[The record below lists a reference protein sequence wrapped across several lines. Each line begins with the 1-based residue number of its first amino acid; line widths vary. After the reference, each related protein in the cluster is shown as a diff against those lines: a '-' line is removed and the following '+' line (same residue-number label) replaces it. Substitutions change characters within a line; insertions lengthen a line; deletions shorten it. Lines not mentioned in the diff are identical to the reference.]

1 MGDYHTIHG
10 GHAMTGTTKALIE
23 YLRKIELELDEDW
36 LRQMVQNFTQ
46 AVIELE
52 AEQQIG
58 AGRHERSPA
67 RTTQRNGYRERG
79 LATRVGELEL
89 RIPKL
94 RTGSFFPSLLEPRRR
109 AERALLAVVQEAY
122 VEGVSTRKVDDL
134 LIALGL
140 TGIDK
145 SAVSRACKALDAV
158 IEPFRNRP
166 LAGQSPYIWLDALYL
181 KVRQNHRIV
190 SKALVIAIGVR
201 ETGER
206 EVLGWAIGASEEQ
219 AFWSEFLRS
228 LVGRGLTGVQ
238 LVISDAHE
246 GLKAAI
252 AQTLAGAAWQ
262 RCRVHFM
269 RNLLA
274 HIPHGDKDMVA
285 AIVRTIFA
293 QPDRAAARLQV
304 AEVAARLEKTFPKAA
319 ALLRAAEDDVLAYLS
334 FPREHWTRIYS
345 TNVLERLN
353 REIKRRTDV
362 VQVFP
367 NDDAALRLAGAILL
381 EISDEW
387 AADERRY
394 FSQASMQKLLDPA
407 AAPPAMVS
415 APAPRAAPVR

>member
-1 MGDYHTIHG
+1 MT
-10 GHAMTGTTKALIE
+10 TGTIALID
-23 YLRKIELELDEDW
+23 YLRKIELELNEDW

-58 AGRHERSPA
+58 ASRHERTA
-67 RTTQRNGYRERG
+67 GRTTQRNGYRERG
-79 LATRVGELEL
+79 LSTRVGELEL

-94 RTGSFFPSLLEPRRR
+94 RQGSFFPSLLEPRRR
-109 AERALLAVVQEAY
+109 AEKALVAVVQQAY
-122 VEGVSTRKVDDL
+122 IEGVSTRKVDDL
-134 LIALGL
+134 LLALGL

-145 SAVSRACKALDAV
+145 SAVSRACKTLDEV
-158 IEPFRNRP
+158 IEPFRTRP
-166 LAGQSPYIWLDALYL
+166 LAGSYPYIWLDALYL
-181 KVRQNHRIV
+181 KVRHNHRVV
-190 SKALVIAIGVR
+190 SQALVIAIGVR

-219 AFWSEFLRS
+219 AFWAEFLRG
-228 LVGRGLTGVQ
+228 LVGRGLSGVQ

-252 AQTLAGAAWQ
+252 AQTLAGTTWQ

-269 RNLLA
+269 RNVLA

-285 AIVRTIFA
+285 AIVRTVFA
-293 QPDRAAARLQV
+293 QPDRAAARQQV
-304 AEVAARLEKTFPKAA
+304 TEVVARLDKHFPKAA
-319 ALLRAAEDDVLAYLS
+319 ALLRAAEDDVLAYMS

-345 TNVLERLN
+345 TNPLERLN
-353 REIKRRTDV
+353 REVKRRTDV

-367 NDDAALRLAGAILL
+367 DDAATLRLSGAVLL
-381 EISDEW
+381 EIADEW

-394 FSQASMQKLLDPA
+394 FSQASMQKLFDPA
-407 AAPPAMVS
+407 AAAAPMVS
-415 APAPRAAPVR
+415 APAPARAPVR

>member
-1 MGDYHTIHG
+1 MT
-10 GHAMTGTTKALIE
+10 TGTIALID
-23 YLRKIELELDEDW
+23 YLRKIELDLDDDW
-36 LRQMVQNFTQ
+36 LRQMVQQFTQ

-52 AEQQIG
+52 AEQRIG
-58 AGRHERSPA
+58 AGRHERSPN

-79 LATRVGELEL
+79 LSTRVGELEL

-94 RTGSFFPSLLEPRRR
+94 RTGSYFPSLLEPRRR
-109 AERALLAVVQEAY
+109 AEKALVAVVQQAY
-122 VEGVSTRKVDDL
+122 IEGVSTRKVDDL
-134 LIALGL
+134 LVALGL

-145 SAVSRACKALDAV
+145 SAVSRACQLLDEV

-166 LAGQSPYIWLDALYL
+166 LVGVYPYVWLDALYL
-181 KVRQNHRIV
+181 KVRHNHRVV
-190 SKALVIAIGVR
+190 SQALVIAIGVR

-206 EVLGWAIGASEEQ
+206 EVLGWSIGASEEQ
-219 AFWSEFLRS
+219 AFWAEFLRS
-228 LVGRGLTGVQ
+228 LVGRGLAGVQ
-238 LVISDAHE
+238 LVISDAHT

-285 AIVRTIFA
+285 AVVRTVFA
-293 QPDRAAARLQV
+293 QPNLAAARQQV
-304 AEVAARLEKTFPKAA
+304 TEVAAQLERHFPKAA
-319 ALLRAAEDDVLAYLS
+319 VLLREAEDDVLAYMS
-334 FPREHWTRIYS
+334 FPREHWTRLYS
-345 TNVLERLN
+345 TNPLERLN
-353 REIKRRTDV
+353 REVKRRTDV

-367 NDDAALRLAGAILL
+367 DDGAALRLAGAILL

-394 FSQASMQKLLDPA
+394 FSQASMQKLFDPA
-407 AAPPAMVS
+407 AAAAAMVS
-415 APAPRAAPVR
+415 APAPARAPVR